1 MGIVGFL
8 KSLVGA
14 RRPAVPQGQ
23 VPQEAAYKALEIT
36 PSDDVFDC
44 YDAVFDQAM
53 AKVSGILAE
62 DVDAIKDY
70 IMAVEGGL
78 LNAHGYYEH
87 VWENYFA
94 ARSWRWLEHEEWLSI
109 FSELGRFPL
118 NFPQPVPSQRP
129 SVSSL
134 LQRMKVADLKLL
146 CKCCS
151 VSFNSKTNKAQLI
164 GMLELIPKIEKQPQ
178 LQVIASQINSE
189 AKRSLYSLL
198 MRTIQFRAMSLHNK
212 RRAHSIG
219 VTEFRVMHTFEQDR
233 EFVELAWRRVP
244 DGLTP
249 LFPGEMSGRRSIMP
263 FLGD

>member
-1 MGIVGFL
+1 M
-8 KSLVGA
+8 
-14 RRPAVPQGQ
+14 
-23 VPQEAAYKALEIT
+23 PQEAGYKALEIT

-53 AKVSGILAE
+53 ARVSGIPAE
-62 DVDAIKDY
+62 DVDAIRDY
-70 IMAVEGGL
+70 IMAVEGGS
-78 LNAHGYYEH
+78 LNAHGYYEY

-94 ARSWRWLEHEEWLSI
+94 GRSWRRLEHEEWLSV

-118 NFPQPVPSQRP
+118 NFPQPPPSQRS

-164 GMLELIPKIEKQPQ
+164 GMLELIPNIEKQPQ
-178 LQVIASQINSE
+178 LQVIASRINSE
-189 AKRSLYSLL
+189 TKRSLYSLL

-212 RRAHSIG
+212 RKAHAIG
-219 VTEFRVMHTFEQDR
+219 VTEFSVMHTFEQDR

-244 DGLTP
+244 DGLPP
-249 LFPGEMSGRRSIMP
+249 LFPGDMSGLRSVIQS
-263 FLGD
+263 FDG

>member
-14 RRPAVPQGQ
+14 RHPAAPQGQ
-23 VPQEAAYKALEIT
+23 VPQEAGYKALEIT

-44 YDAVFDQAM
+44 YYAVFDQAM
-53 AKVSGILAE
+53 AKVSGIPAE
-62 DVDAIKDY
+62 DVGAIKGY
-70 IMAVEGGL
+70 IMAVEGGF
-78 LNAHGYYEH
+78 LNAHAYYEH
-87 VWENYFA
+87 VWENHFEG
-94 ARSWRWLEHEEWLSI
+94 RSWRWLEHEEWLSV

-118 NFPQPVPSQRP
+118 NFPQPPSSQRS

-146 CKCCS
+146 CKSCS

-178 LQVIASQINSE
+178 LQAIASQLKSE
-189 AKRSLYSLL
+189 ARRSFYSLL

-212 RRAHSIG
+212 RRAHAIG
-219 VTEFRVMHTFEQDR
+219 VKEFRVMHTFEQDR

-244 DGLTP
+244 DGLPP
-249 LFPGEMSGRRSIMP
+249 LFPGDMSGRRFIMP
-263 FLGD
+263 SLGD

>member
-1 MGIVGFL
+1 MGVVGFL
-8 KSLVGA
+8 KSLLGT
-14 RRPAVPQGQ
+14 RPPDVPQGQ
-23 VPQEAAYKALEIT
+23 VPQEADYKALEIT

-53 AKVSGILAE
+53 AKVSGMPAE

-70 IMAVEGGL
+70 IMAVEGGF

-94 ARSWRWLEHEEWLSI
+94 GLSWRWLEHEEWLSV

-134 LQRMKVADLKLL
+134 LQRMKVADLKQL

-164 GMLELIPKIEKQPQ
+164 GMLELIPNIEKQPQ
-178 LQVIASQINSE
+178 LQAIASQLNSE
-189 AKRSLYSLL
+189 ARRSLYSLL
-198 MRTIQFRAMSLHNK
+198 MRTIQFRAMSLHN
-212 RRAHSIG
+212 RRRSHAIG

-244 DGLTP
+244 DGLPP
-249 LFPGEMSGRRSIMP
+249 LFPGDMSGLRSVIP
-263 FLGD
+263 SFDS

>member
-14 RRPAVPQGQ
+14 RRPTAPQGQ

-53 AKVSGILAE
+53 AKVSGIPSE

-70 IMAVEGGL
+70 IMAVEGGF

-87 VWENYFA
+87 VWENYFEG
-94 ARSWRWLEHEEWLSI
+94 RSWRWLEHEEWLSV

-118 NFPQPVPSQRP
+118 NFPQPAPSQRP

-151 VSFNSKTNKAQLI
+151 VSFTSKTNKAQLT
-164 GMLELIPKIEKQPQ
+164 GVLELIPNIEKQPQ

-212 RRAHSIG
+212 RRAHAIG
-219 VTEFRVMHTFEQDR
+219 VTDFRVMHTFEQDR

-244 DGLTP
+244 DGLPP
-249 LFPGEMSGRRSIMP
+249 LFPGDMSGLRSVIP
-263 FLGD
+263 SFDS